1 MNKIKYEL
9 LESGAKIMM
18 RPDRISRLIN
28 DDGIELEDIA
38 NHL

>member
-1 MNKIKYEL
+1 MNKMKYEL

-18 RPDRISRLIN
+18 HPDRILRLIYE
-28 DDGIELEDIA
+28 DGIELEDIA